1 MTWFVV
7 GAGCEDVLIGKP
19 IENTVVVLVDAQYE
33 PVPIGVPG
41 EIVFGSCIARGYLHR
56 DDLTAAKFVPN
67 KLWGPAAPSDGAVAH
82 SSSSD
87 DAAVQSPGPA
97 PTPTPKYLVDMKSD
111 SKVPPS
117 PLVYKTGDLAVRLGS
132 GDLRFMGRV
141 DRQVKVRGFRI
152 ELEAVEA
159 GTPHALELYPR
170 RADRPTALPQPNLL
184 CSRVRSQCRARSRR
198 ITVLK
203 EYKPPLKQLAVV
215 AVKEQRGNEL
225 ATRPA
230 VHEVAAPMPE
240 PHCGNITTVSL
251 VMREGQHCLPYAREG
266 NACHQHTV
274 HGAFDAP
281 QVAFIAKAALSEKGA
296 GGLNLLEHCE
306 AKLPKYMVPS
316 KVVALDAFPCL
327 PNGKLNLAALASG
340 SAKGDVVESA
350 AMADAKAGKKTA
362 TDSLGMVRE
371 LAGGDGEQSS
381 LQLETQV
388 ADVLRALFMYGV
400 IVDHWSDCG
409 DTPGVCQRCF
419 GARSL
424 D

>member
-1 MTWFVV
+1 
-7 GAGCEDVLIGKP
+7 
-19 IENTVVVLVDAQYE
+19 
-33 PVPIGVPG
+33 
-41 EIVFGSCIARGYLHR
+41 
-56 DDLTAAKFVPN
+56 
-67 KLWGPAAPSDGAVAH
+67 
-82 SSSSD
+82 
-87 DAAVQSPGPA
+87 
-97 PTPTPKYLVDMKSD
+97 
-111 SKVPPS
+111 
-117 PLVYKTGDLAVRLGS
+117 
-132 GDLRFMGRV
+132 
-141 DRQVKVRGFRI
+141 
-152 ELEAVEA
+152 
-159 GTPHALELYPR
+159 
-170 RADRPTALPQPNLL
+170 
-184 CSRVRSQCRARSRR
+184 
-198 ITVLK
+198 
-203 EYKPPLKQLAVV
+203 
-215 AVKEQRGNEL
+215 
-225 ATRPA
+225 
-230 VHEVAAPMPE
+230 
-240 PHCGNITTVSL
+240 
-251 VMREGQHCLPYAREG
+251 
-266 NACHQHTV
+266 V

-371 LAGGDGEQSS
+371 LASGDGEQSS